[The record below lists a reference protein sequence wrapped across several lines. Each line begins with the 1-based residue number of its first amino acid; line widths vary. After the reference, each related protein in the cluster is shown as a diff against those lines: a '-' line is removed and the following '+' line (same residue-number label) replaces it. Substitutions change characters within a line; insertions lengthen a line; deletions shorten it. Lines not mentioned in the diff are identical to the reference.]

1 MDEFLKQYNMN
12 VVNAIMATDV
22 LMAIILSS
30 LLNFILAKVYIL
42 THDGYSYS
50 KSYVHSIVLVGVI
63 ISLIMIIIGSNI
75 ARAFAL
81 VGAMSIVRFRNP
93 VKDSRDLVFIFS
105 AIAIGMACGTKFY
118 LFAIIFL
125 IIFCTLLIA
134 FKYFRFGDLAHKSYV
149 IKIVSNKDRRDIL
162 SSIFNNTTKQN
173 TIISVESNNEDNTE
187 ILIYEFELK
196 NKLSY
201 SEVLMEIENKVS
213 PKSINLLVGEN
224 HVNS

>member
-1 MDEFLKQYNMN
+1 MDEFLKQYDMN

-173 TIISVESNNEDNTE
+173 TIISVESNNENTE

>member
-1 MDEFLKQYNMN
+1 MDEFLKQYDMN